1 MMDSPHKLATV
12 VTFNHKKKAVVSCH
26 TRMLGRDGG
35 RLENPWPVEVGVAY
49 AKPSLDISYSDDH
62 FLVLVTFAVYNC
74 FQICT
79 DEAPI

>member
-1 MMDSPHKLATV
+1 
-12 VTFNHKKKAVVSCH
+12 
-26 TRMLGRDGG
+26 MLGRDGG